1 MLKNLDN
8 RFSLSIP
15 ELQSDIETLLDTIDL
30 NKEIERNVNLIK
42 KYLKDDNLY
51 NDWVQYLDEQIHLSI
66 PDAVKKE
73 CKFCIGVS
81 EVKEEMACTDYFIEA
96 KNSFYFPVIMH
107 VGLIENN
114 QHIFKSKE
122 LIQSLTIKLFEN
134 FEFSEGKLL
143 FNAQAYDSMLLTNS
157 LMLLRES
164 FKELETREAIKV
176 ISEAIEELE
185 THKVIAKS
193 TKRMLFDFVKPQIKF
208 LKSQLKYFY
217 KKLLTEPLKESKRKI
232 DREAL
237 FKSNNNL
244 IPKVSIEQVYYF
256 FKVLTL
262 TTNANDEFYLTEEKL
277 LIFIESTFV
286 KLRPIK
292 QEFNTRLSRD
302 KINVRSVFQFFL
314 IECSKFENNNKNLK
328 KKYFDIMNN
337 GFEGFNKTD
346 FAKFHK
352 TNNRIPTVKLHKSK

>member
-15 ELQSDIETLLDTIDL
+15 ELQSDIETLLDTFDI

-42 KYLKDDNLY
+42 KYLNDDKLY
-51 NDWVQYLDEQIHLSI
+51 KDWVQYLDEQIHLSI
-66 PDAVKKE
+66 PDAVKME
-73 CKFCIGVS
+73 CKFCIGAS
-81 EVKEEMACTDYFIEA
+81 EVKEGMACTDYFIEA
-96 KNSFYFPVIMH
+96 KNSFYFPIIMH

-143 FNAQAYDSMLLTNS
+143 FNAEAYDSMLFTNS

-164 FKELETREAIKV
+164 FKELETREAIKI
-176 ISEAIEELE
+176 ISESIEELE

-193 TKRMLFDFVKPQIKF
+193 TKRILFDFVSPQIKF
-208 LKSQLKYFY
+208 LKSQLKYFD
-217 KKLLTEPLKESKRKI
+217 KKLLTESLKESKPKI
-232 DREAL
+232 DQEAL
-237 FKSNNNL
+237 FKNNNNL
-244 IPKVSIEQVYYF
+244 IPKVSIQKVYSF
-256 FKVLTL
+256 FKILTQ
-262 TTNANDEFYLTEEKL
+262 TTNANDEFYLTEKKL

-286 KLRPIK
+286 NLRPIR
-292 QEFNTRLSRD
+292 QSFDVRFSRD

-314 IECSKFENNNKNLK
+314 IECSKYEINNKNLK
-328 KKYFDIMNN
+328 RKYFDIMNN
-337 GFEGFNKTD
+337 GFEGFNQID
-346 FAKFHK
+346 FDKFHK
-352 TNNRIPTVKLHKSK
+352 TNKRIPTVKLHKS